1 MKYVVSVKEINYG
14 GITVEANS
22 PEQAREI
29 AEQEYFNGNVYW
41 KNTDV
46 DYSDIQKEKIYER

>member
-1 MKYVVSVKEINYG
+1 MLYSVKEINYG
-14 GITVEANS
+14 GITVEATS

-29 AEQEYFNGNVYW
+29 AEQEHFNGNVYW

-46 DYSDIQKEKIYER
+46 DYPDIQKEKIYER

>member
-14 GITVEANS
+14 GITVEATS

-46 DYSDIQKEKIYER
+46 DYPDIQKEKIYER

>member
-1 MKYVVSVKEINYG
+1 MRYVVSVKETNYG

-46 DYSDIQKEKIYER
+46 DYPDIQKEKINER

>member
-14 GITVEANS
+14 GITVEATS

-46 DYSDIQKEKIYER
+46 DYPDIQKEKINER